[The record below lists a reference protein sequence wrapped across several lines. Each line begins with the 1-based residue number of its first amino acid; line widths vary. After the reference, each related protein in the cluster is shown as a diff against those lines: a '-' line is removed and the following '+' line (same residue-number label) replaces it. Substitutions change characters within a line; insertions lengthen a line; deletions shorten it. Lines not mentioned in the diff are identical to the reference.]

1 MKLFSTTILLVIFT
15 ITTYSQV
22 NSSNIEIS
30 EKKDTN
36 GKIVELIYYDK
47 HNKKIIKKVYISDL
61 DPYVNLN
68 YPKVKKKFTSIVYDA
83 FDLSNRDNYQLFN
96 EFLSDSHVPDSLIKY
111 FDFDFAIEL
120 IMINTFRKYRFIE
133 YQLVFYN
140 KSKCPLGEKTSVI
153 VLDSSG
159 NIISK
164 ILNSNLGFDMGV
176 VTNDGHYLAY
186 WSSAT
191 DDVYCFS
198 AIQPTTAVI
207 YDLKNNKQIFQVQ
220 NDSVKGIHFPF
231 VVKNFNFIVIRYN
244 MRESFQ
250 YNIFFPDK
258 RIVYK
263 KIFTKD
269 MRNRI
274 LSFDKN
280 GVTVKDNVKGKKLL
294 TYDKFFIKEI
304 F

>member
-1 MKLFSTTILLVIFT
+1 MIFT
-15 ITTYSQV
+15 VTTYSQV
-22 NSSNIEIS
+22 DSSNIIINEIKD
-30 EKKDTN
+30 KKGEIIEIN
-36 GKIVELIYYDK
+36 YYDK
-47 HNKKIIKKVYISDL
+47 HNEKIINKVHISKL
-61 DPYVNLN
+61 DPYVNLK

-83 FDLSNRDNYQLFN
+83 FDFSNCDNYQLFN
-96 EFLSDSHVPDSLIKY
+96 EFFSDSHVPDSLIKY

-120 IMINTFRKYRFIE
+120 IMMNTFKKYRFLE

-140 KSKCPLGEKTSVI
+140 KSKCPLGEKTSVF
-153 VLDSSG
+153 VLDSTG

-186 WSSAT
+186 WSSAS
-191 DDVYCFS
+191 DDVYCYS
-198 AIQPTTAVI
+198 ALQPTTAVI
-207 YDLKNNKQIFQVQ
+207 YDLRNNKQIFQVQ
-220 NDSVKGIHFPF
+220 NDTVKGIHFPF

-244 MRESFQ
+244 IRENFQ

-274 LSFDKN
+274 LSFDQN
-280 GVTVKDNVKGKKLL
+280 GVTIKDNVKGIELL
-294 TYDKFFIKEI
+294 TYDKYFVKEI